1 MTPIPK
7 MAFRAELPN
16 EATILMDVIE
26 RTSAHG
32 LEAYIRGKRLAASDV
47 LADRDMLVQ
56 IFNRERE
63 EDNFIVPAVA
73 EPLLVWVISG
83 KAAVQEREPGGDWQ
97 SNEVAK
103 GDFFLTTSAQ
113 PYEMRWKV
121 SGAEPFEV
129 MHIYLGIPLLE
140 KAIHEVSGGSVQ
152 AIRLREVSGGRD
164 EGLSVLLEQVRLELT
179 GRQASPLY
187 LQGLSQCIAIHLARN
202 YLDSSA
208 DDIVRRNA
216 LPAYKL
222 RRVIAAMEAD
232 LAGDF
237 HLGRLAEIA
246 GMSEYHFSRLFKKA
260 AGHSPSQFFIRL
272 RMARARQLLVETDQ
286 SVIDIGL
293 EVGYGSPSHFS
304 QVFKREVGVTPT
316 QYRR

>member
-1 MTPIPK
+1 M
-7 MAFRAELPN
+7 N
-16 EATILMDVIE
+16 VIE

-32 LEAYIRGKRLAASDV
+32 LEAYIRGQRLAASDV

-63 EDNFIVPAVA
+63 QGDFIVPAVA

-83 KAAVQEREPGGDWQ
+83 NATVEERELGGEWQ
-97 SNEVAK
+97 SSRVAR

-121 SGAEPFEV
+121 DGADPFEV

-140 KAIHEVSGGSVQ
+140 KAIHEVLGGVVQ
-152 AIRLREVSGGRD
+152 ALRLREVSGGRD
-164 EGLSVLLEQVRLELT
+164 EGLSVLLQHVQRELT
-179 GRQASPLY
+179 GQRPSPLY
-187 LQGLSQCIAIHLARN
+187 LQGLAQCIAVHLARN
-202 YLDSSA
+202 YLDNSA

-222 RRVIAAMEAD
+222 RRVLSAMEAN
-232 LAGDF
+232 LAGEF
-237 HLGRLAEIA
+237 QLGQLAEIA
-246 GMSEYHFSRLFKKA
+246 GMSAYHFSRLFKKA
-260 AGHSPSQFFIRL
+260 AGCSPSQFFIRL
-272 RMARARQLLVETDQ
+272 RMARARQLLVETDR
-286 SVIDIGL
+286 SVIDVGL
-293 EVGYGSPSHFS
+293 EVGYSSPSHFS

-316 QYRR
+316 QYRQ